1 MGTSH
6 PETKPWVV
14 QRIIDSGARHVLDV
28 GAGAGGWADALLAAG
43 YKGTLTA
50 VEVWEPYIYAFRLLE
65 RYSVVLQRD
74 VRHIEPEVFAAYD
87 VVIFGDVLEHM
98 TRDEALQVWDR
109 AGAAPHAAIAIPI
122 IHYCQGALND
132 NPYEEHVVDNWAH
145 DTVLAAFP
153 GITDSQ
159 AFTITGAYWR

>member
-14 QRIIDSGARHVLDV
+14 QHILDIGARHVLDV
-28 GAGAGGWADALLAAG
+28 GAGAGGWADALRQGG

-50 VEVWEPYIYAFRLLE
+50 VEVWEPYIYAYRLLE
-65 RYSVVLQRD
+65 RYDVVLQRD
-74 VRHIEPEVFAAYD
+74 VRHIEPWTFAAYD

-109 AGAAPHAAIAIPI
+109 AQRARNAAIAIPI
-122 IHYCQGALND
+122 VHYCQGALND
-132 NPYEEHVVDNWAH
+132 NPFEEHVVADWTH
-145 DTVLAAFP
+145 EGVLAAFP

-159 AFTITGAYWR
+159 AFTVTGAYWR